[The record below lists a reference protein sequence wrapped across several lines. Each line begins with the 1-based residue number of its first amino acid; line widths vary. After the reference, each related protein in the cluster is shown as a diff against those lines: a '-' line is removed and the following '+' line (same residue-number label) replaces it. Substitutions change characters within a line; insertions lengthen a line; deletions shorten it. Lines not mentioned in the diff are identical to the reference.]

1 MGTKQLPR
9 QQHIHTQR
17 PQVLRVCC
25 RCNFAWNED
34 TSCCLAHPAA
44 FFLFASFVIS
54 FQFFTIFT
62 YFALLLY
69 FFILLS
75 SIRSFCWNLDTSL
88 VYFARAHLI
97 CPSIWQLRLRK
108 VKVSRGSARHNLV
121 DTPPPVPVCLS
132 SFSPKIRHEK
142 KKQHTYGL
150 CLMHSLFN
158 QQSLTYC
165 CCYRF
170 LLRVTSAASL
180 LKLWSLL
187 AAATL
192 TRSRTFVCIFISF
205 ILFILFLI
213 LLHFFLLLRLK
224 QAMKPHLNFKQS
236 FILILCINWGWSTHI
251 NADRSC
257 WCSWWARNGAVIYF
271 WGATEIASHGVKI
284 VFVLFLYWE
293 KFNGLTHMQWGW

>member
-121 DTPPPVPVCLS
+121 DTPPPPRSCMLKQ
-132 SFSPKIRHEK
+132 FFTKNKTRK
-142 KKQHTYGL
+142 KKTTTHIW
-150 CLMHSLFN
+150 LMLNAFII
-158 QQSLTYC
+158 QPA
-165 CCYRF
+165 
-170 LLRVTSAASL
+170 VT
-180 LKLWSLL
+180 
-187 AAATL
+187 
-192 TRSRTFVCIFISF
+192 
-205 ILFILFLI
+205 
-213 LLHFFLLLRLK
+213 HLLLL
-224 QAMKPHLNFKQS
+224 L
-236 FILILCINWGWSTHI
+236 
-251 NADRSC
+251 
-257 WCSWWARNGAVIYF
+257 
-271 WGATEIASHGVKI
+271 
-284 VFVLFLYWE
+284 
-293 KFNGLTHMQWGW
+293 